1 MFIFSINSYHLE
13 SAEQIDFC
21 VTLKSILC
29 NFFELW
35 LSLWTSAVLLS
46 ATLLHLTGSWSI
58 ESQMHKIIQINI
70 QMYKYRQII
79 VNNTNTMLNPST
91 CLRDMWMSQEMMLRA
106 LGIDVYWSYK
116 RFSPRTNQQLSNQ
129 LAHLLFIV
137 FRSRTPA
144 RSDGFYKAGSF

>member
-1 MFIFSINSYHLE
+1 
-13 SAEQIDFC
+13 
-21 VTLKSILC
+21 
-29 NFFELW
+29 
-35 LSLWTSAVLLS
+35 
-46 ATLLHLTGSWSI
+46 
-58 ESQMHKIIQINI
+58 MHKIIQINI

-91 CLRDMWMSQEMMLRA
+91 FLRDVWMSQEMMLRA